1 MFCHC
6 QRYPHIYPVTH
17 DFLISFSWFP
27 HTQKVTESFLNF
39 IQSSSHLL
47 QSFQACNYYFSQK
60 DTQYLTELLPWFPL
74 LSLGPPSR
82 RHSVPHPVQVPWN
95 RVFLLG
101 HHPAQKP
108 AVIPYH
114 LEWSPTSE
122 PGPGRGVGVGVY
134 VIHCPYVSSLTW
146 SFSL

>member
-1 MFCHC
+1 MFCYC

-27 HTQKVTESFLNF
+27 RTQKVTESFLVF

-74 LSLGPPSR
+74 LSLVPSS
-82 RHSVPHPVQVPWN
+82 RHHGIPRPDEFPQN
-95 RVFLLG
+95 RVFMSG
-101 HHPAQKP
+101 HQPAQKP
-108 AVIPYH
+108 SVVPYD
-114 LEWSPTSE
+114 LEWSLPSE
-122 PGPGRGVGVGVY
+122 PDPQGPF
-134 VIHCPYVSSLTW
+134 I
-146 SFSL
+146 